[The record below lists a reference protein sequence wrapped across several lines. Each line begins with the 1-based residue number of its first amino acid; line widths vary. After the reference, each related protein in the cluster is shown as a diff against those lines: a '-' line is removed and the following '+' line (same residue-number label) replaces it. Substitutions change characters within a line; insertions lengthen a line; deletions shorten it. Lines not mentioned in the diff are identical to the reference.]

1 MRVEPTWRQPVGIG
15 LILLLI
21 IGWAVL
27 IVSVAPLLDPLP
39 RWVQIFY
46 YLFGG
51 LVWIA
56 PLRPLLRWM
65 ETGRWRGSPR
75 PSRK

>member
-1 MRVEPTWRQPVGIG
+1 MRVEPSWRQPVGIA

-21 IGWAVL
+21 TGWAVL
-27 IVSVAPLLDPLP
+27 IVSASAWLDGLP
-39 RWVQIFY
+39 RWIQIFY

-56 PLRPLLRWM
+56 PLRPFLRWM
-65 ETGRWRGSPR
+65 ETGSFKA
-75 PSRK
+75 PSRE

>member
-1 MRVEPTWRQPVGIG
+1 MRVEPSWRQPVGI
-15 LILLLI
+15 LLMLLLI
-21 IGWAVL
+21 TGWAVL
-27 IVSVAPLLDPLP
+27 IVSAAPLLDGLP
-39 RWVQIFY
+39 RWIQIFY

-65 ETGRWRGSPR
+65 ETGRWRGTQE
-75 PSRK
+75 PSRE